1 MNERTMRQLEY
12 DQIKQKVAEYAVSY
26 LGKEHVERMG
36 PLLECR
42 AVRTALDDANEALA
56 ILNAGGSVPIP
67 SLQGIDAVLNLLG
80 TGYVFSEDDFSNIY
94 TFLHSCTQLRKYMA
108 SKAAVAPRISQ
119 FAASL
124 HELDRL
130 KAEIERCLRH
140 GSIVDT
146 ASKELNKVRKKI
158 AVIQERIKS
167 KIQALLTRHRDI
179 LQENLVGMRGDR
191 YVLPVK
197 KEHRKRIA
205 GTVLGESSSGQ
216 TVYIEPGD
224 IAHLQHELHALRAEE
239 AREEAKV
246 LSHLTGLAE
255 EAEHELRMNVETIG
269 EYDYLFA
276 KAKYALSIGG
286 RNVEVNDAGVIDF
299 RGAVHPLLGSNMV
312 PLGFSIGRKYRSLI
326 ITGPNTGGKTV
337 ALKTVGLLTLMVQSG
352 LLVPVQEGSTFAVF
366 AQIAADIGDGQSI
379 EQSLS
384 TFSSHIRNMIEI
396 LQDADRSTLVLVDEM
411 ATGTDPGEGVGLSIA
426 ILEELY
432 RRQATVIATTHFNEI
447 KHFAATTAG
456 FENARMEFD
465 TDTLKPLYRLRIGE
479 AGSSYAFVI
488 ARNLGMSP
496 QIIRR
501 SQEIMEG
508 WGKDERAIEPTLTE
522 QGRGPEARRAE
533 QESMPE
539 ATQAKQ
545 ESMAEA
551 TQAKQESMPEAKRTE
566 QESVPEATR
575 AKQESM
581 PEATQARQACMAEA
595 KRTEPGQPATDA
607 GEGHS
612 EPAGSLLHPAGG
624 KQGGSDG
631 AGHTGA
637 DQGLPVHGMR
647 GEAADTARPMT
658 EKREKPPASPRKFRI
673 GDSVYVS
680 SLNKTGIVYREE
692 DAQGLVGVMIQKQK
706 VTVNQKR
713 LSLHIPKEELYPD
726 DYDFDIIFETKED
739 RKKKKL
745 MSRKHVEGLTIV
757 RKPEEL

>member
-12 DQIKQKVAEYAVSY
+12 DKIKQKVAEYAVSY
-26 LGKEHVERMG
+26 LGREHVERMG
-36 PLLECR
+36 PLIECR

-56 ILNAGGSVPIP
+56 MLNSGGSVPIP
-67 SLQGIDAVLNLLG
+67 SLQGIDSVLSLLG
-80 TGYVFSEDDFSNIY
+80 KGYVFSEDDFSNIY
-94 TFLHSCTQLRKYMA
+94 TFLHSCAQLRKYMA
-108 SKAAVAPRISQ
+108 SKTAVAPRISQ

-124 HELDRL
+124 HELDKL
-130 KAEIERCLRH
+130 KSEIERCLRH

-158 AVIQERIKS
+158 AVVQERIKS

-205 GTVLGESSSGQ
+205 GTVLDESSSGQ

-224 IAHLQHELHALRAEE
+224 IAHLQHELQALRAEE

-246 LSHLTGLAE
+246 LGYLTGLAE

-286 RNVEVNDAGVIDF
+286 RNVAVNDEGVIDF
-299 RGAVHPLLGSNMV
+299 RGAVHPLLGSGMV
-312 PLGFSIGRKYRSLI
+312 PLGFSIGRRYRSLI

-396 LQDADRSTLVLVDEM
+396 LQEADRSTLVLVDEM

-432 RRQATVIATTHFNEI
+432 RRKATVIATTHFNEI

-479 AGSSYAFVI
+479 AGSSYAFVV

-508 WGKDERAIEPTLTE
+508 WGKEERALEP
-522 QGRGPEARRAE
+522 ARAE
-533 QESMPE
+533 TARMSEATQTEREHMPE
-539 ATQAKQ
+539 ATG
-545 ESMAEA
+545 
-551 TQAKQESMPEAKRTE
+551 TE
-566 QESVPEATR
+566 REHT
-575 AKQESM
+575 
-581 PEATQARQACMAEA
+581 PEATQTERKCMPEA
-595 KRTEPGQPATDA
+595 MRTEPEQPAASA
-607 GEGHS
+607 GEEQS
-612 EPAGSLLHPAGG
+612 EADGPIPLPAGSKEGDADGGGQTVADRRLPAGSTRGEAGG
-624 KQGGSDG
+624 KTRQEKEVLEK
-631 AGHTGA
+631 
-637 DQGLPVHGMR
+637 QPV
-647 GEAADTARPMT
+647 A
-658 EKREKPPASPRKFRI
+658 PRRFRI

>member
-67 SLQGIDAVLNLLG
+67 SLQGFDAVLNLLG

-124 HELDRL
+124 HELDKL

-158 AVIQERIKS
+158 TVIQERIKS

-496 QIIRR
+496 KIIRR

-508 WGKDERAIEPTLTE
+508 WGKDERANEPTLTE

-533 QESMPE
+533 QESM
-539 ATQAKQ
+539 A
-545 ESMAEA
+545 
-551 TQAKQESMPEAKRTE
+551 
-566 QESVPEATR
+566 
-575 AKQESM
+575 
-581 PEATQARQACMAEA
+581 EATQARQACMAEA

-612 EPAGSLLHPAGG
+612 ELADPLLHLAGG

-658 EKREKPPASPRKFRI
+658 EKREKPSASPRKFRI

-726 DYDFDIIFETKED
+726 GYDFDIIFETKED

-757 RKPEEL
+757 RKPDDL